1 MKNPGNSFLALLA
14 LLLALVVAAP
24 LAAQPLEV
32 QQGAASYYGPKLH
45 GRKTA
50 SGERMDQETLIAAHP
65 SWPFGTVAR
74 VTNLKNGRST
84 QVRIVDRGPA
94 RKARRRGVVID
105 LSTRAARVL
114 EFLKQGKTQVRVEVL
129 RWGDR

>member
-1 MKNPGNSFLALLA
+1 
-14 LLLALVVAAP
+14 
-24 LAAQPLEV
+24 
-32 QQGAASYYGPKLH
+32 
-45 GRKTA
+45 
-50 SGERMDQETLIAAHP
+50 
-65 SWPFGTVAR
+65 
-74 VTNLKNGRST
+74 NLKNGRST